1 VAAPRPL
8 GLVIAVALLAVI
20 AVGATAF
27 GAITLAVATWLDLG
41 GVAGTSIVIAGLLV
55 MAYGLSAV
63 VGVWGLWQGRTWGG
77 VVAFVIGVAGLVGVA
92 VSALSGYFEPPLIV
106 AILLCGVTVVVLLLP
121 SVRRAAGIG

>member
-1 VAAPRPL
+1 MAAPRPL

-63 VGVWGLWQGRTWGG
+63 VGVWGLWQGRTWGW